1 MDYCLYELHEI
12 LAIWWYRKFFFWP
25 FAPKSIRVSL
35 WHNPKKTL
43 CHRLI
48 LIENGWNGQ
57 TFYGTAILGDCSR
70 NDEKW
75 EKRWISHNQ
84 QRFAVISSE
93 LSLQIGCSNVMIVN
107 LSVSYDFACE
117 VCGGL
122 CHFWIF
128 LEILVVRSQEHWPRL
143 LASIPT
149 TILFFECCIPLRS
162 L

>member
-1 MDYCLYELHEI
+1 MAPPPEGG
-12 LAIWWYRKFFFWP
+12 RP
-25 FAPKSIRVSL
+25 FQNAPALLSL
-35 WHNPKKTL
+35 VKNGHN
-43 CHRLI
+43 
-48 LIENGWNGQ
+48 WA
-57 TFYGTAILGDCSR
+57 GTSTAVFGDCSR

-149 TILFFECCIPLRS
+149 TILFFWMLYPIEIFIMMPTLLGVVEKWLS
-162 L
+162 SHWKGFVHFDVN